1 VKEMKEAK
9 KRLQFSISSR
19 LSVDDYNLLTA
30 SASSRGVS
38 AAKIIR
44 DIIKEALNVIR

>member
-1 VKEMKEAK
+1 MREAK
-9 KRLQFSISSR
+9 KWLQISISSR

-30 SASSRGVS
+30 TASSWGVS
-38 AAKIIR
+38 TAKIIR